1 MKSAGNIS
9 LDHIAI
15 NVGNI
20 DTAVEWYIDYF
31 GASVAYQDDTW
42 AMLHIA
48 GGSLKL
54 ALTVASE
61 HPPHVAFRVD
71 DICDFPIGAEI
82 KQHRDGSRYYYA
94 QDPDGNTVEWI
105 CYK

>member
-1 MKSAGNIS
+1 MKSAGNII

-15 NVGNI
+15 NVSDI
-20 DTAVEWYIDYF
+20 DTAVAWYTDYF
-31 GASVAYQDDTW
+31 DTTVAYQDGTW

-48 GGSLKL
+48 GGLKL

-71 DICDFPIGAEI
+71 NICDFPIGAEV
-82 KQHRDGSRYYYA
+82 KFHRDGSQYCYA
-94 QDPDGNTVEWI
+94 KDPDGNTVEWI
-105 CYK
+105 YYK